1 MNLVERFF
9 RDLSQQ
15 AILPGSFGSVR
26 QLADAIMRYV
36 AQQSL
41 NPKRYVWRAKGE
53 EILCKIQ
60 RGWKESSCT
69 RIRLCSLQRLRS
81 RF

>member
-1 MNLVERFF
+1 
-9 RDLSQQ
+9 LSQQ
-15 AILPGSFGSVR
+15 AIPSGSFGSVR
-26 QLADAIMRYV
+26 QLVDTIMHYL
-36 AQQSL
+36 AQHSL

-53 EILCKIQ
+53 KILCKIQ